1 MEEVIEE
8 KETNELYLIME
19 YVTNGTLAQQIDKG
33 ELSEG
38 KIKAY
43 FWDLIQGLEFCHSV
57 AKIIH
62 RDIKPENLLLD

>member
-1 MEEVIEE
+1 MKKLEHPNVIKMEEVIEE

-43 FWDLIQGLEFCHSV
+43 F
-57 AKIIH
+57 
-62 RDIKPENLLLD
+62 